1 LRDTF
6 IRTLT
11 DIARRDKRVMLL
23 TADMG
28 FKVLD
33 HFAKNFPNQF
43 LNMGVAEQNMAGV
56 ATGLALEGKIV
67 FTYSIVNFPTMR
79 CLEQIRNNICYHNA
93 NVKIVCVGGGLCYGP
108 LGISHHA
115 TEDLAI
121 MRVLPQMK
129 VLAPGDLTETQLVT
143 QVVYETPG
151 ACYLRLG
158 RGGEP
163 EVHEKPLKFSLGKGI
178 PVFRE
183 GEVALLSTGGI
194 LLNAVKARESLA
206 DQGVSSSLHS
216 IPTLQPLD
224 QELIWRLAQTSRL
237 IVTIEEHSIIGGLGG
252 AVAEVLAEI
261 PGPKPPLVRIGLREG
276 FSCEVGDQEYLR
288 AIYGLSPVAISQRV
302 KGALQEPEYLDN
314 FCNISTKVQETIQ
327 NIQLL
332 LSEFDQMVSSDVKE
346 RIKKALV
353 DLKWSA
359 YNNELQSQIR

>member
-28 FKVLD
+28 FGVLD
-33 HFAKNFPNQF
+33 QFAKNLPDQF

-56 ATGLALEGKIV
+56 ATGLALEGKII
-67 FTYSIVNFPTMR
+67 FTYSIVNFPTLR
-79 CLEQIRNNICYHNA
+79 CLEQVRNNICYHNTS
-93 NVKIVCVGGGLCYGP
+93 VKIVCVGGGLCYGP

-121 MRVLPQMK
+121 MRVLPEMK
-129 VLAPGDLTETQLVT
+129 VLAPGDLRETRHATRL
-143 QVVYETPG
+143 VYETPG

-163 EVHEKPLKFSLGKGI
+163 DVHKKPLKFSLGQGV
-178 PVFRE
+178 PVFPT
-183 GEVALLSTGGI
+183 GDVALLSTGGI
-194 LLNAVKARESLA
+194 LGNAVKARQYLA

-224 QELIWRLAQTSRL
+224 QGLIQHLAQTARL

-252 AVAEVLAEI
+252 AVAEVLAEL
-261 PGPKPPLVRIGLREG
+261 PCPKPQLVRIGLKDG

-288 AIYGLSPVAISQRV
+288 KIYGLSPEAIVKRV
-302 KGALQEPEYLDN
+302 E
-314 FCNISTKVQETIQ
+314 
-327 NIQLL
+327 
-332 LSEFDQMVSSDVKE
+332 EF
-346 RIKKALV
+346 IA
-353 DLKWSA
+353 
-359 YNNELQSQIR
+359 